1 MKKIYNIIA
10 AALLIPTLG
19 GCSLNFNNDPYAV
32 TTLDISQ
39 LLTATE
45 YEVSATFAEGYF
57 LNANFSAYVHHT
69 YSKEIDNYSLI
80 STY

>member
-19 GCSLNFNNDPYAV
+19 GCSLDINNDPYAV

-39 LLTATE
+39 LLTATM
-45 YEVSATFAEGYF
+45 
-57 LNANFSAYVHHT
+57 
-69 YSKEIDNYSLI
+69 
-80 STY
+80 